1 MIQPKNLIYNSILQM
16 FCQRIILIISIFIL
30 LTNNQYVEM
39 KDKCNRDRDV

>member
-1 MIQPKNLIYNSILQM
+1 MIQPKNLIYNSFLQM